1 MDNQVSM
8 NVLCINALIMLDPSS
23 LLVLFLLL
31 LFFLLQESS
40 QRCASEIIA
49 GLVRSSTQWPYDM
62 VRERE
67 GEREG
72 KREREREEQGQG
84 EGEGNYD

>member
-1 MDNQVSM
+1 M
-8 NVLCINALIMLDPSS
+8 NVLCVLIMFDLSS
-23 LLVLFLLL
+23 LLVLLLLL

-62 VRERE
+62 VRE
-67 GEREG
+67 GERERG
-72 KREREREEQGQG
+72 RGRGR
-84 EGEGNYD
+84 GNYD

>member
-1 MDNQVSM
+1 M
-8 NVLCINALIMLDPSS
+8 NVLCALIMLDPSS
-23 LLVLFLLL
+23 LLVLFLLF

-49 GLVRSSTQWPYDM
+49 GLVRSSTQWSYDM

-67 GEREG
+67 GGGREG
-72 KREREREEQGQG
+72 ERGRGRG
-84 EGEGNYD
+84 RGSYN